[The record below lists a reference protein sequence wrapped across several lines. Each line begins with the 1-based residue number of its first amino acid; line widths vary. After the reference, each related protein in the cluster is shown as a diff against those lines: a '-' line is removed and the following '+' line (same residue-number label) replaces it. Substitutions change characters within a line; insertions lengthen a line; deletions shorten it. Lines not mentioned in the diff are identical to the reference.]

1 MKLKVDSL
9 FWSAGGKNIVS
20 DASLDVQAGEFVGI
34 IGPNGSGKSSLLKCV
49 YRLNKQDKGIIK
61 LNENN
66 IWDLSAKEFAR
77 LAAAVPQ
84 EMPGQFDF
92 TVREIAAMGRYPHKN
107 LMDRDTQHDNDLIN
121 NALNYVGMLEKSER
135 MFSSLSGGEKQRT
148 LIARAIAQDTSLLI
162 LDEPTNHLDIYF
174 QIQIMDLIKS
184 LSISG
189 LASLVVMHDLNLA
202 AKYCDKIYVM
212 NKGMIYASGK
222 PSEIITPELISSV
235 YKVRAEII
243 NNSGSPHIIFIGIN
257 K

>member
-1 MKLKVDSL
+1 
-9 FWSAGGKNIVS
+9 
-20 DASLDVQAGEFVGI
+20 
-34 IGPNGSGKSSLLKCV
+34 
-49 YRLNKQDKGIIK
+49 
-61 LNENN
+61 
-66 IWDLSAKEFAR
+66 
-77 LAAAVPQ
+77 
-84 EMPGQFDF
+84 
-92 TVREIAAMGRYPHKN
+92 
-107 LMDRDTQHDNDLIN
+107 
-121 NALNYVGMLEKSER
+121 